1 VDVTGYLIIYKKELQ
16 GKDKLTAEI
25 DDNAKAFK
33 VNLPSSIKLK
43 IHMCSLRFTKNKPLN
58 LEHSTF

>member
-1 VDVTGYLIIYKKELQ
+1 VDVRGLLTVRKKELQ

-25 DDNAKAFK
+25 ADNAKAFK
-33 VNLPSSIKLK
+33 VNLPSSVKLK